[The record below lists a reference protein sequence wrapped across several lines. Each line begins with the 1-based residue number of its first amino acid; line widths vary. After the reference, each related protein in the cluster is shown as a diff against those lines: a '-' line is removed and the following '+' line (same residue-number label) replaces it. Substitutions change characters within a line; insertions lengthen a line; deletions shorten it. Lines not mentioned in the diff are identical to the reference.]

1 MKIKR
6 NSTILFFPKYYGFGR
21 LPKDTCSLR
30 ARIILGFIFFLLTPF
45 TAIYS
50 LIGKDY
56 NLGGNWSDK
65 FGDRVSYIFMNMFI
79 LMMYLLLVM
88 FYRDN
93 LNFRL
98 FQHFSSWF
106 DFTFGWLISL
116 ITIALVIAFI
126 LLIVFVVKTIQENIQ
141 DRKIRNNRNVA
152 SAKKPSIAREL
163 YKSWKNKY
171 CKKIEYEN

>member
-6 NSTILFFPKYYGFGR
+6 NSTILFFPKYYDFGR

-30 ARIILGFIFFLLTPF
+30 ARIILGFVFFLLTPF

-50 LIGKDY
+50 LTRKDY
-56 NLGGNWSDK
+56 NLGESWNDK
-65 FGDRVSYIFMNMFI
+65 FGDRVLYIFFNIFI
-79 LMMYLLLVM
+79 FMVYLLLVV

-93 LNFRL
+93 FNFRL
-98 FQHFSSWF
+98 FQYFPSWF

-116 ITIALVIAFI
+116 IIIALIIAFI
-126 LLIVFVVKTIQENIQ
+126 VLIVFVVKTIQENIRN
-141 DRKIRNNRNVA
+141 RKIRNNRNVA
-152 SAKKPSIAREL
+152 SAKKPSIIGEL

-171 CKKIEYEN
+171 CKKIEYE